1 MLSPPLLIVHGG
13 GGVGKSYLIKT
24 IAQWVDKILRDDKKR
39 NIQEFPTVLL
49 LAFTGVAAKNIGGT
63 TLHSGLN
70 FKFGSDML
78 DFTSEKLDLTRKQ
91 LENVEVV
98 IVDEFSMVSADNLYN
113 LHKRLQEIFM
123 SQEPF
128 GGRSLLL
135 VGDIMQLGPVRAAP
149 IYREPRSIDSK
160 ALFKCNEMNLWQNC
174 KSILLEKNFRQGE
187 GTWTQML
194 NRLRLGQQTEQDI
207 AILESRPSSLLSKD
221 DYEKAIHLFFTN
233 LEVNA
238 HNKNILN
245 LLKEALEEIVANLLT
260 PKGYKPKT
268 SENGLI
274 DNTQFAMKLQLKK
287 SARIMIIANVDIKD
301 GIVNGSLGTII
312 DFVKTDTGE

>member
-1 MLSPPLLIVHGG
+1 MFHS
-13 GGVGKSYLIKT
+13 
-24 IAQWVDKILRDDKKR
+24 KKL
-39 NIQEFPTVLL
+39 NLWNNCESVLL
-49 LAFTGVAAKNIGGT
+49 ET
-63 TLHSGLN
+63 
-70 FKFGSDML
+70 
-78 DFTSEKLDLTRKQ
+78 
-91 LENVEVV
+91 
-98 IVDEFSMVSADNLYN
+98 
-113 LHKRLQEIFM
+113 
-123 SQEPF
+123 
-128 GGRSLLL
+128 
-135 VGDIMQLGPVRAAP
+135 
-149 IYREPRSIDSK
+149 
-160 ALFKCNEMNLWQNC
+160 
-174 KSILLEKNFRQGE
+174 NFRQGE
-187 GTWTQML
+187 GTWNQML
-194 NRLRLGQQTEQDI
+194 NRLRVGQQTEQDI